1 VREKITR
8 KTRAIAP
15 VYLFGNAADM
25 DALSD
30 LANDYHLLIVSD
42 SAQAHGAE
50 YRGRD
55 VGSFNILNCYSF
67 YLTKSMTTG
76 EGGW

>member
-15 VYLFGNAADM
+15 VHLFGNAADM
-25 DALSD
+25 DALAEIAED
-30 LANDYHLLIVSD
+30 HNLLLVND
-42 SAQAHGAE
+42 SAQAHGTE
-50 YRGRD
+50 YKGRD
-55 VGSFNILNCYSF
+55 VGSFDILNCFSF
-67 YLTKSMTTG
+67 YPTKSMTTG